1 MSADMF
7 GDLDLG
13 AFGPEGERLF
23 IIFMIVYLCILI
35 FVMLYGLVMYVLQ
48 SVGLHTIAKR
58 RGIHHS
64 WLAWIPIAANWL
76 MGSISD
82 QYQFVAK
89 GRVRNRR
96 KVLLGLSIPTL
107 VLSVVSMV
115 LSITTITATAMD
127 GGAETMLPMA
137 ILVLVVSMFLSI
149 LSIVLMV
156 FQCIALYDLYASCSP
171 KNAVLFLILQLLFG
185 LGSIFIFAVRK
196 KDEGMPPRRIQ
207 VPVAPWTP
215 APAPAAPVWQQN
227 PVQQNV
233 WQPPVAEASAPA
245 TPIAEAPI
253 ADVSADESDFE
264 PEQTNE

>member
-23 IIFMIVYLCILI
+23 IIFMIVYLCVLI

-58 RGIHHS
+58 RGIHHP

-76 MGSISD
+76 IGSISD

-96 KVLLGLSIPTL
+96 KVLLGLSIPTF

-115 LSITTITATAMD
+115 LSISTMTASVMD
-127 GGAETMLPMA
+127 GGAETLLPIT
-137 ILVLVVSMFLSI
+137 ILMLVVSMIMSTLT
-149 LSIVLMV
+149 IVLTV
-156 FQCIALYDLYASCSP
+156 FQCIALYDLYTSCTP

-185 LGSIFIFAVRK
+185 LGSIFIFAVRN

-215 APAPAAPVWQQN
+215 APPPAAPQWQQN

-233 WQPPVAEASAPA
+233 WQPPVAEVPAEVAPVG
-245 TPIAEAPI
+245 EAPV
-253 ADVSADESDFE
+253 AEESDFE